1 MIETDETMYD
11 YLARLNMEGKR
22 AVWIQNRFKIDYVYR
37 KIRKYIR
44 HARTACEVGVGEG
57 YLLRLLHQ
65 NGLKVLGIDI
75 SKHLVNEL
83 NNKFDREGL
92 DIELIHADISKVKLE
107 KGMFDLFFC
116 IYVLEHI
123 PNVEEAI
130 KNIKNA
136 LSYGRGLLIET
147 LPFQENLSRN
157 MVICPKCHH
166 KFHRIG
172 RALN

>member
-22 AVWIQNRFKIDYVYR
+22 AVWIQNRVKIDYVYR

-107 KGMFDLFFC
+107 KGMFDLFFL
-116 IYVLEHI
+116 Y
-123 PNVEEAI
+123 
-130 KNIKNA
+130 
-136 LSYGRGLLIET
+136 
-147 LPFQENLSRN
+147 
-157 MVICPKCHH
+157 
-166 KFHRIG
+166 
-172 RALN
+172 